1 MAKQDLENLSTHEL
15 KKKKRF
21 GSFLLGI
28 LVGVQLVSFIVGAAA
43 RRPELFAVA
52 AALFAVGFPMYVGM
66 NRVDAELHR
75 REDR

>member
-1 MAKQDLENLSTHEL
+1 MAKENLENLSTDEL
-15 KKKKRF
+15 KRKKKF
-21 GSFLLGI
+21 GALILGI